1 MDLKI
6 MLPVFFAVFLAEI
19 GDKTQLACVLFASD
33 KEAHKLS
40 IFIGAS
46 LALIIA
52 SAIGVYA
59 GCLISEYFSERQ
71 LRLAAG
77 LGFIVMGIWILVRH

>member
-1 MDLKI
+1 

-19 GDKTQLACVLFASD
+19 GDKTQLACVLFATDS
-33 KEAHKLS
+33 EAHKFS

-59 GCLISEYFSERQ
+59 GCFISQYFSPKQ
-71 LRLAAG
+71 LRVAAG
-77 LGFIVMGIWILVRH
+77 MGFIIMGVWTLIRN